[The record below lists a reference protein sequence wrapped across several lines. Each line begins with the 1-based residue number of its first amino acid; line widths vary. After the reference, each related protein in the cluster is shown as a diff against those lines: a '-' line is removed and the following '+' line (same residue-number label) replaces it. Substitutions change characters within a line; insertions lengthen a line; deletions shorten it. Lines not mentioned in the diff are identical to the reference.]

1 VLQVEE
7 TRITNSPGGVER
19 REIRWRKATLDEAKM
34 VLVSY
39 HAQRKL
45 LMTAN
50 FVVGTP
56 TETGRN
62 GRGEKDKL
70 NEVSDSQTESPGQP
84 SNSAQAVHAQ
94 APQSPASR
102 NNLSEGN

>member
-1 VLQVEE
+1 MLQVEE

-70 NEVSDSQTESPGQP
+70 NEVSNSQTESPGQP

-94 APQSPASR
+94 APAKPSFM
-102 NNLSEGN
+102 E